1 VLRIGTQNEPPKYC
15 GDAHPMKHAGLTIII
30 PANNEAGTIGKIVSA
45 LKDEVQAGQIIVVDD
60 GSDDNTA
67 SLAAE
72 AGAQVI
78 SHPVNLGNG
87 ASVKSG
93 IRAAEGDTL
102 LVMDGDGQHN
112 PSDIHHLV
120 KALDDYDMVVGARAS
135 NQHASWAR
143 RLMNRIFNRLASY
156 VSAYPV
162 KDLTCGFRALRVHIA
177 KDLLPLLP
185 NGYSWPTTSTLVMLR
200 SGLSVTYLPVDAR
213 PRQSGRSRIRPL
225 HDGIRFL
232 MIILKICT
240 LYSPF
245 RIFLPVCGCMALAGL
260 LNYAYTYLS
269 SGRFTNMSALLFTGA
284 IIIFMM
290 GLLSEQISQISLLR
304 YQVRPRRK
312 KALKELEQGEDK
324 GHPN

>member
-1 VLRIGTQNEPPKYC
+1 
-15 GDAHPMKHAGLTIII
+15 MKNAGLSIII
-30 PANNEAGTIGKIVSA
+30 PAYNEAGTIGAIIEE
-45 LKDEVQAGQIIVVDD
+45 LRCRVQPGQIIVVDD
-60 GSDDNTA
+60 GSEDNTA
-67 SLAAE
+67 THAIE
-72 AGAQVI
+72 AGAKVI

-87 ASVKSG
+87 ASVKTG
-93 IRAAEGDTL
+93 IRAASGDVL
-102 LVMDGDGQHN
+102 VVMDGDGQHN
-112 PSDIHHLV
+112 PADIPHLV
-120 KALDDYDMVVGARAS
+120 TLLDAFDMVVGARTKD
-135 NQHASWAR
+135 QHASWGR

-162 KDLTCGFRALRVHIA
+162 QDLTSGFRALRRRNA

-185 NGYSWPTTSTLVMLR
+185 NGYSWPTTSTLVLLR
-200 SGLSVTYLPVDAR
+200 SGFSIKYAPVDAR
-213 PRQSGRSRIRPL
+213 PRQSGRSRIRPVY
-225 HDGIRFL
+225 DGTRFL

-245 RIFLPVCGCMALAGL
+245 RIFLPVCGCMALAGFF
-260 LNYAYTYLS
+260 NYAYTYIT

-312 KALKELEQGEDK
+312 RASAVLEEKHDK

>member
-1 VLRIGTQNEPPKYC
+1 
-15 GDAHPMKHAGLTIII
+15 MKNAGLSIII
-30 PANNEAGTIGKIVSA
+30 PAYNEADTIGTIVSE
-45 LKDEVQAGQIIVVDD
+45 LKADVQPGQIIVVDD

-67 SLAAE
+67 EYASE
-72 AGAQVI
+72 AGAMVI

-93 IRAAEGDTL
+93 IRAAAGDTVV
-102 LVMDGDGQHN
+102 VMDGDGQHR
-112 PSDIHHLV
+112 PGDIDHLV
-120 KALDDYDMVVGARAS
+120 KALDAYDMVVGARTKD
-135 NQHASWAR
+135 QHASGGR
-143 RLMNRIFNRLASY
+143 RFMNRIFNRLASY

-162 KDLTCGFRALRVHIA
+162 EDLTCGFRALRLHIA
-177 KDLLPLLP
+177 QDLLPMLP

-200 SGLSVTYLPVDAR
+200 SGLSVKYVPVNAR
-213 PRQSGRSRIRPL
+213 PRRSGRSRIRPAK
-225 HDGIRFL
+225 DGICFL

-245 RIFLPVCGCMALAGL
+245 RIFLPVCGCMGLAGL
-260 LNYAYTYLS
+260 LNYAYTYFS
-269 SGRFTNMSALLFTGA
+269 AGRFTNMSALLFTGA

-304 YQVRPRRK
+304 HQVRQRSKTRPETLDRK
-312 KALKELEQGEDK
+312 NDD